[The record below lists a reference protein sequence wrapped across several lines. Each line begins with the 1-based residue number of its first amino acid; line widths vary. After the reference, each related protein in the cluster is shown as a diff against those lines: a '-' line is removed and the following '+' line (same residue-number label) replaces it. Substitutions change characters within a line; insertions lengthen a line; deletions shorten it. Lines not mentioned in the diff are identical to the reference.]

1 MRVLCTLAVL
11 LGLGLSVTAD
21 EPAAQ
26 ETPAANTADPS
37 QSKPFSFWM
46 EKKLEYAQGIL
57 EGLATGDLDQVA
69 ERSGQIRVVSKVEG
83 WVRKGKPGYRAQL
96 QAFQFANSEIER
108 HARAG
113 NLEGAAMGFQQ
124 LTISCVSCHA
134 ILRHPH

>member
-1 MRVLCTLAVL
+1 MRVLYTLAVL
-11 LGLGLSVTAD
+11 LGLGFSVTAD
-21 EPAAQ
+21 EPVAK
-26 ETPAANTADPS
+26 TADPPE
-37 QSKPFSFWM
+37 SKPFSFWM
-46 EKKLEYAQGIL
+46 EKKLEYSQEIL
-57 EGLATGDLDQVA
+57 EGLATGDLNQVA
-69 ERSGQIRVVSKVEG
+69 EKSRQIRVLSKVEG
-83 WVRKGKPGYRAQL
+83 WIRKGKPGYSAQL